1 MAVERSE
8 EIAGR
13 ERGVREKVTLQGQG
27 FKGTHILQE

>member
-8 EIAGR
+8 EIAGQ
-13 ERGVREKVTLQGQG
+13 ERGEEEKVTLQGQG